1 MREIE
6 GVRVRET
13 EGLGVRE
20 RDRGVESEADLV
32 REPGEVRGTQGER
45 ARWREGERERQEE

>member
-1 MREIE
+1 M
-6 GVRVRET
+6 RET

-20 RDRGVESEADLV
+20 KDRGVESEADLV
-32 REPGEVRGTQGER
+32 REAGEVRGTQGER